1 MVQHNY
7 SASART
13 QHAMDFLY
21 RFSSF
26 RGVMQNAVRVN
37 QIKTL
42 VWERQVFSVGSLKCS
57 RKVEQLKT
65 PSRKFNRPF
74 GKINAGVVST
84 RFGKLRP
91 VWSKSTTDFEDL
103 QAARAGK
110 IGGSGNVPFF
120 GVAMGF
126 DQFVEMACAWHR
138 VSKLPPAGIGLPKS
152 PHTFLQL

>member
-26 RGVMQNAVRVN
+26 RGVMKNAVRVN

-65 PSRKFNRPF
+65 PARQFNRRV
-74 GKINAGVVST
+74 GEINAGIVST
-84 RFGKLRP
+84 GFGKLCAVR
-91 VWSKSTTDFEDL
+91 SKSATDFQD
-103 QAARAGK
+103 
-110 IGGSGNVPFF
+110 F
-120 GVAMGF
+120 
-126 DQFVEMACAWHR
+126 
-138 VSKLPPAGIGLPKS
+138 
-152 PHTFLQL
+152 